1 MNFNKGLLV
10 ALLGLTVGLGA
21 ASGASADTRWERHHP
36 RRDEVIDRLHRQDMR
51 IRDERREGEMTFRQ
65 ARFLHREDKVIYRHE
80 QFDAR
85 LNGGHITKAEQ
96 RGLNQEENGVSHQI
110 GR

>member
-1 MNFNKGLLV
+1 MTLNKGLLV

-21 ASGASADTRWERHHP
+21 ASGASAETRWERHHP
-36 RRDEVIDRLHRQDMR
+36 RRDEVIDRLHHQNMR
-51 IRDERREGEMTFRQ
+51 IRDERSDGELSGRQ
-65 ARFLHREDKVIYRHE
+65 ARILHREDRAIYRHE

-85 LNGGHITKAEQ
+85 LNGGHITRAEK
-96 RGLNQEENGVSHQI
+96 RALNQEENGVSHQI